1 MNGSVFV
8 VMMVILLLYAV
19 YRGAKASND
28 KKRDICPR
36 CKGEGY
42 WKAKNYEET
51 CNRCKGT
58 GELFKDKSSR
68 RMYDNW
74 E

>member
-1 MNGSVFV
+1 MNALIF
-8 VMMVILLLYAV
+8 MIMVIILLLYAV
-19 YRGAKASND
+19 YRGVKSANN

-42 WKAKNYEET
+42 WTAGNYEET

-58 GELFKDKSSR
+58 GELFKDTSAR
-68 RMYDNW
+68 RMYDSW

>member
-1 MNGSVFV
+1 
-8 VMMVILLLYAV
+8 MMVILLLYAV
-19 YRGAKASND
+19 YRGVKASND

-42 WKAKNYEET
+42 WKVKNYEEI

-58 GELFKDKSSR
+58 GELFKNSSDR
-68 RMYDNW
+68 RMYDS
-74 E
+74 

>member
-1 MNGSVFV
+1 MNIYLFTI
-8 VMMVILLLYAV
+8 MIVILLLYAV
-19 YRGAKASND
+19 YRGVKSANS
-28 KKRDICPR
+28 KKREICPR

-42 WKAKNYEET
+42 WTVRNYEEI

-58 GELFKDKSSR
+58 GELFKNSSER
-68 RMYDNW
+68 RMYDSW